1 MYQLSPKNPLPPV
14 NNMGGKF
21 NKLTRVDWLAFTIP
35 SQEIDGSPSPEFAF
49 SFYVQPLLSDFGWSF
64 EMREGGRNFYRYS
77 ADVIDG
83 FGRVVGFLAYGGNRG
98 TLNVC
103 ITGVGCSQ
111 LSNSEFSLVAEYVR
125 ARYCKITRVDICFDF
140 DGDFWQQRDM
150 CLSSL
155 KTGGNLPSVKT
166 IDDHDS
172 GEGKTFYAGK
182 RVNGKMFRLY
192 EKGRQLG
199 DENSSWLRAEVEINC
214 KSRVIPYDVLVCPDS
229 FFTGAYGFCFH
240 FVKVFPS
247 KIKTISKQAAKIAC
261 DVLVDAARVSYG
273 KLINVLSGVYSSAE
287 LVLLLSREGI
297 PRRLA
302 ICT

>member
-1 MYQLSPKNPLPPV
+1 MHQSRPQNPLAPV

-21 NKLTRVDWLAFTIP
+21 NKRTRIDWLAFTLP
-35 SQEIDGSPSPEFAF
+35 SQEIEGSPSPEVAF
-49 SFYVQPLLSDFGWSF
+49 SFYVQPLLSEFGWAF
-64 EMREGGRNFYRYS
+64 EMREGGLNFYRYS
-77 ADVIDG
+77 ADIHDKY
-83 FGRVVGFLAYGGNRG
+83 GRVVGFLAYGGNRG

-111 LSNSEFSLVAEYVR
+111 LNNAQLAIAAEYLR
-125 ARYCKITRVDICFDF
+125 GHYCKITRLDICFDF
-140 DGDFWQQRDM
+140 DGDFWQQRDL

-155 KTGGNLPSVKT
+155 KTGGNLPSLKT

-172 GEGKTFYAGK
+172 GEGKTFYVGK

-199 DENSSWLRAEVEINC
+199 DKNSTWLRAEVEINC
-214 KSRVIPYDVLVCPDS
+214 KSRVIPYDALVCPDS

-240 FVKVFPS
+240 FVNVFAS

-261 DVLVDAARVSYG
+261 DVLVNAARVSYG
-273 KLINVLSGVYSSAE
+273 KLINVLSGIYTPSD

-297 PRRLA
+297 PRRLSS
-302 ICT
+302 CT